1 MSDSFLEKLKKT
13 VIAGAHTSATKIE
26 EAARIGKLRLDLM
39 AERRKLA
46 HAYTE
51 LGKESHIALLEG
63 SLEQLAMRPGVSEL
77 QHNIERAKQE
87 ISGLE
92 TRLAEVQQRKTV

>member
-39 AERRKLA
+39 AERRKLNQ
-46 HAYTE
+46 AYTE
-51 LGKESHIALLEG
+51 LGKEAHIALLEG
-63 SLEQLAMRPGVSEL
+63 GIEQLAIRPGVGEL
-77 QHNIERAKQE
+77 QHNIERSKKE
-87 ISGLE
+87 IFDLE
-92 TRLAEVQQRKTV
+92 TRLAQVQRKVA